1 LSDWGVFRYTV
12 EARYVKS
19 PVLKEAVLGFRSNK
33 KKAQRPEAVGLNILS
48 RER

>member
-1 LSDWGVFRYTV
+1 M
-12 EARYVKS
+12 
-19 PVLKEAVLGFRSNK
+19 PKEFWSHK